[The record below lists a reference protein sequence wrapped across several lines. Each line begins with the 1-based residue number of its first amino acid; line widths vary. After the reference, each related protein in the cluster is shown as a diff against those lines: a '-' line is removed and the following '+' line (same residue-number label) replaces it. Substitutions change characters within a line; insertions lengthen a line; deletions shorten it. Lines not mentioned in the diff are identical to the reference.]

1 MNVIIEASSKTL
13 NRSVRELDIV
23 SGRAVNAMGRM
34 GAKTI
39 EDVINK
45 WDELPKIHQI
55 GYNTVKVI
63 KNAVINFLIENAT
76 DEQLQRM
83 CITNKRPKDVIR
95 IKEGTKDV
103 STT

>member
-1 MNVIIEASSKTL
+1 MNVIIEASSETL

-23 SGRAVNAMGRM
+23 SGRAVNALGRM

-39 EDVINK
+39 SDIIDK
-45 WDELPKIHQI
+45 WDQLPNVHQI
-55 GYNTVKVI
+55 GVNTVKVI

-83 CITNKRPKDVIR
+83 CITNKRSKEI
-95 IKEGTKDV
+95 IKVDEGK
-103 STT
+103 